1 MDCSNDVD
9 DQDQTQES
17 SNAKCNVLGVLKGK
31 ASDFNATLVRSVGE
45 IIVSGAG
52 KVVLTHHH
60 HLDQTTIKV
69 GSRTIQL
76 LAIGLRVL
84 VVGLWITGHNLVLV
98 QIGKSIH
105 QGLPLGIIGV
115 CLGIKEKR
123 LLLQGQRNRLSP

>member
-31 ASDFNATLVRSVGE
+31 ASDFNATLVRSVRE

-52 KVVLTHHH
+52 KVVLTHHL
-60 HLDQTTIKV
+60 HLHQTTIKV
-69 GSRTIQL
+69 GGGTIQL

-98 QIGKSIH
+98 QIGKAIH

-115 CLGIKEKR
+115 CPGIKEKR